1 MNYNSDKYG
10 FELIKSKK
18 NIKTRNRNK
27 NSSEK
32 SLIFSKKIIA
42 MLDEKVKIHNEK
54 FNKKIT
60 LIEIKKAYKSAF
72 NNQSKDLN
80 KETLAYVNLFLRAS
94 EGNIL
99 NFLNSFG
106 ANFEVIGN
114 QFTIKGNLMPEEMDY
129 KQAEE
134 DIKKYNLE
142 DFDFK
147 SEDELYLED
156 EEDRVIISDINKY
169 F

>member
-94 EGNIL
+94 E
-99 NFLNSFG
+99 
-106 ANFEVIGN
+106 
-114 QFTIKGNLMPEEMDY
+114 
-129 KQAEE
+129 
-134 DIKKYNLE
+134 
-142 DFDFK
+142 
-147 SEDELYLED
+147 YL
-156 EEDRVIISDINKY
+156 
-169 F
+169 

>member
-54 FNKKIT
+54 FKNHCF
-60 LIEIKKAYKSAF
+60 Y
-72 NNQSKDLN
+72 
-80 KETLAYVNLFLRAS
+80 
-94 EGNIL
+94 
-99 NFLNSFG
+99 
-106 ANFEVIGN
+106 
-114 QFTIKGNLMPEEMDY
+114 
-129 KQAEE
+129 
-134 DIKKYNLE
+134 
-142 DFDFK
+142 
-147 SEDELYLED
+147 
-156 EEDRVIISDINKY
+156 
-169 F
+169 